1 MCICLWTRHHICLK
15 GNYTGNQ
22 YPNQSSSTVSDNVYL
37 SSYLEK
43 KKTAKDIFET
53 KNGKFVS
60 HCSELTNKRCP
71 MADTGCDQLLPKNYL
86 PPHISIMC
94 ARWSHD
100 QMLHSEIEKNISE
113 VFFFN
118 QEFICTDGV
127 EEGTKIKEVTS

>member
-1 MCICLWTRHHICLK
+1 MLLGILDIRLNSEIQTCVFVYGLDITYASREIIQAINISIRALPHCLK
-15 GNYTGNQ
+15 M
-22 YPNQSSSTVSDNVYL
+22 
-37 SSYLEK
+37 SYKKK
-43 KKTAKDIFET
+43 KKTSKDICEA

-100 QMLHSEIEKNISE
+100 QMLHSEIEKNIS
-113 VFFFN
+113 
-118 QEFICTDGV
+118 QICFSING
-127 EEGTKIKEVTS
+127 